1 MGPRLAYQDSDVL
14 QRFVKHI
21 KAAGAVVTQSGWPE
35 PIQNLMLIPASQIDG
50 CAVCVGMHTKDAE
63 HAGEPALR
71 LNLVEAWRDAEV
83 FNEEERTALELAE
96 QGTRIDKAAGGVTDD
111 AFVGRVAELREPRA
125 LEGRREPALQGGDV
139 RELPNA
145 AMTTCYP
152 GRERARSQIRAK
164 ESPGHSIG
172 WRPFACVGRIG
183 MVDCCYPDEP
193 CEFDSAQRLRRSRRT

>member
-21 KAAGAVVTQSGWPE
+21 NAAGAVVTQSGWPE

-96 QGTRIDKAAGGVTDD
+96 QGTRIDKAAGASPTTRLWDEWQSFGSLVPWRAD
-111 AFVGRVAELREPRA
+111 ANPHCKVA
-125 LEGRREPALQGGDV
+125 
-139 RELPNA
+139 
-145 AMTTCYP
+145 T
-152 GRERARSQIRAK
+152 
-164 ESPGHSIG
+164 
-172 WRPFACVGRIG
+172 
-183 MVDCCYPDEP
+183 
-193 CEFDSAQRLRRSRRT
+193 